1 DPSKVDRS
9 AAYALRWV
17 AKNIVEARL
26 ARRCE
31 VQAAY
36 AIGVAE
42 PVSVMVD
49 TFGTGILKDA
59 ELEEIVRDVFDLTP
73 GGIIKTLRLK
83 RPLYKATAAY
93 GHFGRRPR
101 RARVLG
107 RKVDLFPW
115 EETSMVKD
123 LLTAAR
129 Q

>member
-1 DPSKVDRS
+1 MDRS

-49 TFGTGILKDA
+49 TFGTGVLKDA
-59 ELEEIVRDVFDLTP
+59 RLEEVVREVFDLTP
-73 GGIIKTLRLK
+73 AGIIKSLRLK
-83 RPLYKATAAY
+83 RPLYKATATY

-101 RARVLG
+101 QARVLG
-107 RKVDLFPW
+107 KRVELFPW
-115 EETSMVKD
+115 EDTSRVRD

-129 Q
+129 R